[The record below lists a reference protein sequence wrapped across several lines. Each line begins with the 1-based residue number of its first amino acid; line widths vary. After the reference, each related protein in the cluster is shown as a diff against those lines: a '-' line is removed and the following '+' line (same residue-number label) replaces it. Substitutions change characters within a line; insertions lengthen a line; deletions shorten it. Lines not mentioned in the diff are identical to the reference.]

1 MNARAGFRN
10 IVDPVDAARF
20 RANGWWGD
28 MTVSDYVR
36 AHVITQGDK
45 VAYVTPDHSMTY
57 RQLDAAADRV
67 AAALA
72 STGAEPGDRVAVML
86 PDGPTIHAVFI
97 GAERAGLTVVGI
109 GARAGDRELRH
120 LLTKTAAMLIVTFA
134 EHRGADQANIVDA
147 LRADGVPLDSH
158 VVVPRFEA
166 DEHAVLVD
174 GKPVTATALDEAVE
188 HERRIGPDDLFL
200 VNSTSG
206 TTGLPKCVTHH
217 QNRWMYFHRKAV
229 ENGALTG
236 DDVFFGAVATPFGF
250 GIWTSHV
257 TPLVL
262 GATVLTVERFDAA
275 QALELIER
283 ERVTVLCCVST
294 QFIMLLGETS
304 TADLSSL
311 RVMFT
316 GGEPV
321 PYLRALDFEDRTGA
335 TVLQFYGSNET
346 GLLTGTS
353 LDDDAEHRLH
363 TAGRIAAEME
373 VRLFE
378 NGVDVTATGRG
389 QPGCRGPALS
399 PGYLDDDEA
408 NRQLFTGAGWMLM
421 ADVCTVDADGYM
433 SVVGR
438 TSDIIIRG
446 GKNIS
451 APQVESEVAT
461 HPAIAHVA
469 AVAAPDPVFGERVAV
484 YAQLRA
490 DADGLELRDLTAHLA
505 DRGVSK
511 EIFPEYLFVLDELP
525 LSSGGK
531 VAKGDLREDVKRRVA
546 AIT

>member
-1 MNARAGFRN
+1 MSAPTAGFRN
-10 IVDPVDAARF
+10 IVDPLAAERF

-28 MTVSDYVR
+28 VTVSDHVR
-36 AHVITQGDK
+36 RHAGTQGAK

-57 RQLDAAADRV
+57 RELDAAADRV
-67 AAALA
+67 AAALVTA
-72 STGAEPGDRVAVML
+72 GANPGDRAAILL
-86 PDGPTIHAVFI
+86 PDGPTIHAVLV
-97 GAERAGLTVVGI
+97 GAERAGVTAVGI

-120 LLTKTAAMLIVTFA
+120 LLIKTGARLIVTFA
-134 EHRGADQANIVDA
+134 EHRGAGQADAVAA
-147 LRADGVPLDSH
+147 LRADGIAIEH
-158 VVVPRFEA
+158 HIVVPRFEA
-166 DEHAVLVD
+166 GSSTVHVD
-174 GKPVTATALDEAVE
+174 GIEVVATALSDADERA
-188 HERRIGPDDLFL
+188 RRIGPDDLFL
-200 VNSTSG
+200 INSTSG
-206 TTGLPKCVTHH
+206 TTGLPKCVMHH

-229 ENGALTG
+229 ENGALSP

-250 GIWTSHV
+250 GVWTSHV

-275 QALELIER
+275 QALDLIER

-294 QFIMLLGETS
+294 QFIMLLGEDS

-346 GLLTGTS
+346 GLLSGTT
-353 LDDDAEHRLH
+353 LADDADHRLH

-373 VRLFE
+373 VRLFD
-378 NGVDVTATGRG
+378 NGVDVTSIGRG

-399 PGYLDDDEA
+399 PGYLDDEA
-408 NRQLFTGAGWMLM
+408 ANAQLFTGDGWMLM
-421 ADVCTVDADGYM
+421 ADVCTVDDDGYM

-461 HPAIAHVA
+461 HPAVAHVA

-484 YAQLRA
+484 YVQLRA
-490 DADGLELRDLTAHLA
+490 GATSLELGDLSAHLIA
-505 DRGVSK
+505 RGVSK
-511 EIFPEYLFVLDELP
+511 EIFPEHLFVIDELP

-531 VAKGDLREDVKRRVA
+531 VAKGDLRDDVKRRVA
-546 AIT
+546 G